1 MKITLSQLKSII
13 KEEVRRSLNEVDK
26 DKPNRPGRFGPGQ
39 TAADAEADS
48 ADDAKAAKAAV
59 ERKPVPDQAVKYV
72 VDNYYDKTDGK
83 GKWWKMSMDDAVEE
97 LLTSYGYKT
106 PGKKHVDFTDLD
118 QVKAVLRKDN
128 RYKTTGGA
136 TSESTRSLHRLLRD
150 YI

>member
-1 MKITLSQLKSII
+1 MKFKLSQLRQII
-13 KEEVRRSLNEVDK
+13 KEEIQRSLNEVDEE
-26 DKPNRPGRFGPGQ
+26 Q
-39 TAADAEADS
+39 AA
-48 ADDAKAAKAAV
+48 

-83 GKWWKMSMDDAVEE
+83 GKWWKMEMENAVEE

-136 TSESTRSLHRLLRD
+136 TSESSRSLRRLLRD

>member
-1 MKITLSQLKSII
+1 MKITLSQLKQII
-13 KEEVRRSLNEVDK
+13 KEEIQRSLNEVDEE
-26 DKPNRPGRFGPGQ
+26 Q
-39 TAADAEADS
+39 AA
-48 ADDAKAAKAAV
+48 
-59 ERKPVPDQAVKYV
+59 ERKPVPDQAVKHV

-83 GKWWKMSMDDAVEE
+83 GKWWKMSMEDAVEE

-136 TSESTRSLHRLLRD
+136 TSESTRSLRRLLRD

>member
-1 MKITLSQLKSII
+1 MKITLSQLKQII
-13 KEEVRRSLNEVDK
+13 KEEVRRSLNEVDE
-26 DKPNRPGRFGPGQ
+26 DKPNRPSGFG
-39 TAADAEADS
+39 AKADAE
-48 ADDAKAAKAAV
+48 DAAHAKNAA
-59 ERKPVPDQAVKYV
+59 ERKPVPDRTVKYV

-83 GKWWKMSMDDAVEE
+83 GKWWNMSMDDAVEE
-97 LLTSYGYKT
+97 LLTSHGYHS

-136 TSESTRSLHRLLRD
+136 TTESTRSLRRLLRD

>member
-1 MKITLSQLKSII
+1 MYVITLRKPHAEQKQMKITLSQLKQII
-13 KEEVRRSLNEVDK
+13 KEEIQRSLNEVDEE
-26 DKPNRPGRFGPGQ
+26 Q
-39 TAADAEADS
+39 AA
-48 ADDAKAAKAAV
+48 

-83 GKWWKMSMDDAVEE
+83 GKWWKMSMEDAVEE

-136 TSESTRSLHRLLRD
+136 TSESTRSLRRLLRD